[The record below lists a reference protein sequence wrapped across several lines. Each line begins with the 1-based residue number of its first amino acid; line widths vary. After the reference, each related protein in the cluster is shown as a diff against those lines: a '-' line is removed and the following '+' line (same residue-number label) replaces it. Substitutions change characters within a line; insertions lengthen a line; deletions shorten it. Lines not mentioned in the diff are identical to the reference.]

1 LKGRSDER
9 RSVAL
14 PPSESLLYY
23 HWYVFPLTIVV
34 PHAFI
39 SNVAFLVVAI
49 LEAAFLLMA
58 FIGMAFIAMA
68 LKLYG

>member
-1 LKGRSDER
+1 MC
-9 RSVAL
+9 
-14 PPSESLLYY
+14 
-23 HWYVFPLTIVV
+23 VFPLTIVV

-39 SNVAFLVVAI
+39 YNVAFLVVAI

-68 LKLYG
+68 LK